1 MIAVHQK
8 QAQAEEV
15 QRDKHERLRRSLESS
30 GTEDLRL
37 LSARQRGAL
46 GRLAVRCRAAKHD
59 REVELRGQLARVKGG
74 VARLWREH
82 NRSRFS
88 HGPRSNGAGAGAGGK
103 LSGAEGEG
111 HPSSSLRQE
120 NVARTR
126 KKHDGNTVVDSSGE
140 EGNDAGPGGEG
151 EEADGDR
158 EEGGASGTELVD
170 ENPSCSG
177 RRSSGNDRMS
187 PDETARDSSTSAT
200 TEGERKVKEGT
211 ASAASVF
218 YSQGNQEKK
227 EETQAALSR
236 SPAAKSGRRSTSKRE
251 GAPWRR
257 RKRITTAAAVTTVS
271 AVKNA
276 DTDAL
281 LGDELFGVLSEGE
294 AQALAALGR
303 GAPDDPRLLL
313 STCPLPPQWRRR
325 HRPVPS
331 SRTRL
336 DRLTEDG
343 ALESSGDNGLGSG
356 VNTYGAVGDGVDSVE
371 GGRRAVAEGGIPES
385 DEAQYAVL
393 DRAMEKLARKIQAEE
408 DLSRRKLGMAPLSM
422 R

>member
-1 MIAVHQK
+1 M
-8 QAQAEEV
+8 
-15 QRDKHERLRRSLESS
+15 
-30 GTEDLRL
+30 

-59 REVELRGQLARVKGG
+59 REVELRGQLTRVKGG

-111 HPSSSLRQE
+111 HPSSSPRQE

-126 KKHDGNTVVDSSGE
+126 KHDGNTVVDSSGE
-140 EGNDAGPGGEG
+140 EGDDAGPGGEG

-158 EEGGASGTELVD
+158 EEGGASETELVD

-177 RRSSGNDRMS
+177 RRSSGSDRMS
-187 PDETARDSSTSAT
+187 PDETARDSRSSAT
-200 TEGERKVKEGT
+200 TEGERKVKERT

-218 YSQGNQEKK
+218 SSQGNQEKK
-227 EETQAALSR
+227 EETQPALS

-336 DRLTEDG
+336 GRLTEDG
-343 ALESSGDNGLGSG
+343 ALDSSGDNGLGSG
-356 VNTYGAVGDGVDSVE
+356 VNTYGAVGDGIESVE
-371 GGRRAVAEGGIPES
+371 GSRGAVAEGGIPES
-385 DEAQYAVL
+385 DEARYAVL